1 MTEDPQKVLNAVTR
15 LRNGARSARPRRSI
29 PLLIL
34 ALTIGFSLPLY
45 KMGTPD
51 PAQSGQMQPLSW
63 DEGGFAGIFTN
74 FEKPELLTAYW
85 LLALPVAYLLI
96 AAYVLIAGYST
107 GVRGSIIRTVA
118 TGIVVYGAACL
129 VIFGAHWFR
138 WLIPDQ
144 ADQRGMVPV
153 LIIAIGLLGWSLA
166 QRDSL
171 LIVIA
176 IVNFA
181 ASILAGFYDLANLL
195 NGTYL
200 TSSQALYP
208 NILLPTVVLLVSAF
222 ICALSEQRRR

>member
-1 MTEDPQKVLNAVTR
+1 MTEDPQKTLNTVTR
-15 LRNGARSARPRRSI
+15 LRNDARSARPRRSV

-34 ALTIGFSLPLY
+34 ALTIGFALPLY
-45 KMGTPD
+45 KMSNPD
-51 PAQSGQMQPLSW
+51 PTQSGQMQSLSS
-63 DEGGFAGIFTN
+63 DKSGFAGIFTN

-107 GVRGSIIRTVA
+107 GVRGSILRVVA
-118 TGIVVYGAACL
+118 TGIVVYVAACL
-129 VIFGAHWFR
+129 VIFGAHRFR

-153 LIIAIGLLGWSLA
+153 LIIAIGLMGWALA

-181 ASILAGFYDLANLL
+181 ASIAAGFYDLANLL

-208 NILLPTVVLLVSAF
+208 NISFPAVVLLVSAF
-222 ICALSEQRRR
+222 LCGLSEQRRR